1 MAKTLAKKFAEYAK
15 SLEYKKL
22 SVTDIKEAKRRLID
36 TLAVS
41 IAAFNEEPIK
51 IVRSIAMDNKNDKG
65 ATLWC
70 TKIKTALDYA
80 SFHNS
85 CMTRY
90 FDYNDTYLS
99 KEALHP
105 SDCIGG
111 LFSIGESIGVSG
123 KDLILGIVLAYEII
137 CRLADSASIRE
148 RGWDHVSY
156 IGIGACVGMSRM
168 LDLSEEKI
176 EQAINLTASN
186 VITLRQTRIGEL
198 SHWKGFSAPNAVR
211 NACFYTILA
220 SNGITGPSPVFE
232 GERGFFKQVSGE
244 FEIEKLGGINE
255 SFKIH
260 ETSIKYH
267 PVEYHSM
274 SAADA
279 ALILYNKVKYE
290 EINRIDIDTF
300 EVSYKIIVKDPEKW
314 DPKTRETADHSLPY
328 IVAHILV
335 NGKINIDSY
344 SELSLKDQRVKSL
357 MKKINIKVD
366 PELDKLYP
374 KAVPNRITIYLKDGK
389 KETSEIIYPKGH
401 YMNPLSDEELNNK
414 FIKLTEPL
422 LKEKSKELLKKLWN
436 LENVKDIKEILEM
449 IEITK

>member
-1 MAKTLAKKFAEYAK
+1 MAKTLARKLAEYAK
-15 SLEYKKL
+15 SLEYKNL
-22 SVTDIKEAKRRLID
+22 SEKEIKEAKRRLID
-36 TLAVS
+36 TFAVS
-41 IAAFNEEPIK
+41 IASFNEEPIK
-51 IVRSIAMDNKNDKG
+51 IVRNIAIENRTEKG
-65 ATLWC
+65 ATLWG
-70 TKIKTALDYA
+70 TKIKVPLDYV

-105 SDCIGG
+105 SDSIGG
-111 LFSIGESIGVSG
+111 LFAIGENVGASG
-123 KDLILGIVLAYEII
+123 RDLILGIVLAYEII
-137 CRLADSASIRE
+137 CRLADASSIRE
-148 RGWDHVSY
+148 RGWDHISY
-156 IGIGACVGMSRM
+156 IGIGGCIGMSRI
-168 LDLSEEKI
+168 LNLSEEKI

-198 SHWKGFSAPNAVR
+198 SHWKGFSAPNATR

-220 SNGITGPSPVFE
+220 SKGITGPAPVFE

-244 FEIEKLGGINE
+244 FEIEKLGGINGD
-255 SFKIH
+255 FKIH
-260 ETSIKYH
+260 ETSIKYY

-290 EINRIDIDTF
+290 DIEKIDIDTF

-344 SELSLKDQRVKSL
+344 SEENLKDQRVKSL
-357 MKKINIKVD
+357 MKKISIKVD
-366 PELDKLYP
+366 PSLDKLYP
-374 KAVPNRITIYLKDGK
+374 KAVPNRITIYLKDGR
-389 KETSEIIYPKGH
+389 KESSEIIYPKGH
-401 YMNPLSDEELNNK
+401 YMNPLSDEELNDK
-414 FIKLTEPL
+414 FIKLTEPF
-422 LKEKSKELLKKLWN
+422 LKENSKELLKMLWN
-436 LENVKDIKEILEM
+436 LENVKNIKEILEVM
-449 IEITK
+449 EIS